1 MNNLKR
7 QRGLS
12 FSGFMLGAFVLV
24 MVSMLG
30 LKLIPSYMQNGA
42 ITKIFTAIASDPD
55 MQKAPVREIR
65 ASFARRASIDNITA
79 ITAEDIQMESDSGRL
94 VLSASYTVK
103 VPLVANVSL
112 SIDFKPSS
120 AAK

>member
-1 MNNLKR
+1 MNNLKH

-12 FSGFMLGAFVLV
+12 FSGFMLGAFILV

-30 LKLIPSYMQNGA
+30 LKLIPSYMQNA
-42 ITKIFTAIASDPD
+42 EIDKLFTAIASDPD

-65 ASFARRASIDNITA
+65 ASFTKRASIDNITA
-79 ITAEDIQMESDSGRL
+79 ITAEDIQMENDAGRL
-94 VLSASYTVK
+94 ILSASYTVK
-103 VPLVANVSL
+103 IPLVANVSL

-120 AAK
+120 AKK

>member
-1 MNNLKR
+1 MNNLKH

-12 FSGFMLGAFVLV
+12 FSGFMLGAFILV

-30 LKLIPSYMQNGA
+30 LKLIPSYMQNA
-42 ITKIFTAIASDPD
+42 EIDKLFTAIASDPD

-65 ASFARRASIDNITA
+65 ASFTRRASIDNITA
-79 ITAEDIQMESDSGRL
+79 ITAEDIQMENDAGRL
-94 VLSASYTVK
+94 ILSASYTVK
-103 VPLVANVSL
+103 IPLVANVSL

-120 AAK
+120 AKK